1 MQGEPLKLL
10 PSNAAS
16 GVAQRAT
23 STGQEQSP
31 VAGLPVAAEL
41 TGERFRRYPRAGAS
55 PTLPGR
61 SGPGGSSTDK
71 RSRRSVLELR
81 HRAVPRGTRGR
92 RGDLSPPNREAS
104 RLQGPTANSMRER
117 KPPDHQNF

>member
-1 MQGEPLKLL
+1 MQGEPLTLH
-10 PSNAAS
+10 PSNVAS
-16 GVAQRAT
+16 GVVPRAT

-81 HRAVPRGTRGR
+81 HRAVPRGTRPVLGQLFPLPKPAHRRQTCGR
-92 RGDLSPPNREAS
+92 LAKGDCGDTRPL
-104 RLQGPTANSMRER
+104 
-117 KPPDHQNF
+117 

>member
-81 HRAVPRGTRGR
+81 HRAVPRGTRPVLGQLFRLPKPAR
-92 RGDLSPPNREAS
+92 RRQTLRTAGEG
-104 RLQGPTANSMRER
+104 RLQ
-117 KPPDHQNF
+117 